1 MPFKKK
7 DALKGQKSSLPGS
20 MGNHNTVHIVTDGVG
35 LHSNHGTTLP
45 TFTSSE
51 GKGTPQP
58 GKGNKVSVTNNPI
71 NLRFTELDPATQ
83 SFQQRLSHSNVSGT
97 TMGSVPYHWMNME
110 K

>member
-1 MPFKKK
+1 MN
-7 DALKGQKSSLPGS
+7 
-20 MGNHNTVHIVTDGVG
+20 NHHTVHFVTDGVG

-58 GKGNKVSVTNNPI
+58 GKAKISVANNPI

-83 SFQQRLSHSNVSGT
+83 SFQQRLSHSNVSS
-97 TMGSVPYHWMNME
+97 MPYHWMNAE